1 MHRWH
6 NASKTEP
13 ARFVAVTLPAVP
25 FQIPGTNEMLSEV
38 HVPNSNIPLEGR
50 EKL

>member
-6 NASKTEP
+6 NASKTEA

-25 FQIPGTNEMLSEV
+25 FKIPGTNEMLSEV
-38 HVPNSNIPLEGR
+38 HVPNSNTPLE
-50 EKL
+50 KL